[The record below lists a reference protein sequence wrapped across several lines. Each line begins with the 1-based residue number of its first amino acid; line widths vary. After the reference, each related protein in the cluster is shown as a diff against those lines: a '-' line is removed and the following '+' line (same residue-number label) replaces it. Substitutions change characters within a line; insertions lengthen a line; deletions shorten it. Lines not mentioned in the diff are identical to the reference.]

1 MFKKFMMSSLVFCLF
16 IVQANA
22 ATHNGLKSAFE
33 ELNYSLNVE
42 WDQVDK
48 SFYNQAQEKFASSL
62 RDLQAQGLTN
72 QELIQFAL
80 SEVKDEKIQR
90 DLEAAFNMITIS
102 KMSQIEAHAFITEVL
117 SKSQAKGASWNGGSA
132 IATILVLA
140 LFVAVALV
148 VSGNARVENG
158 CYQVYRCDDY
168 CTGGVCYQDCYYE
181 CI

>member
-1 MFKKFMMSSLVFCLF
+1 MFKKFFMSSLVFCLL

-22 ATHNGLKSAFE
+22 ATHNGLRAAFD

-48 SFYNQAQEKFASSL
+48 AFYNKAQEKFANSL
-62 RDLQAQGLTN
+62 RELKAQGLSN
-72 QELIQFAL
+72 QELISFAL
-80 SEVKDEKIQR
+80 AEVKDSKLQR
-90 DLEAAFNMITIS
+90 DLETAFNMVTIN
-102 KMSQIEAHAFITEVL
+102 KMNQIEAHAYITEVL
-117 SKSQAKGASWNGGSA
+117 SKSQTQGASWNGGAA
-132 IATILVLA
+132 IAGVLVLA

-148 VSGNARVENG
+148 ASGNARVEDG

-168 CTGGVCYQDCYYE
+168 CTGGICYEDCYYE